1 MKALFSYWP
10 WILIGIAFVVALIN
24 AKPIQNAID
33 FLGRSISY
41 FYLFAV
47 IISTWEIV
55 LRYGFNA
62 PTLWAH
68 ELVICFCGL
77 CYLLSGGIV
86 TQDRAHIR
94 ITALYQIVSSRI
106 KWYLDLFAMTLGAV
120 CIGLLI
126 HASLRQTRMAI
137 MVWEKTGSAWDPPL
151 QALIKPGISIGAV
164 LVFIANLILLINHLN
179 NYKNPEQ
186 S

>member
-10 WILIGIAFVVALIN
+10 WIVIGIAFVVALIN

-47 IISTWEIV
+47 IISTWEIA
-55 LRYGFNA
+55 LRYGFNS

-94 ITALYQIVSSRI
+94 ITALYQIVSSRV
-106 KWYLDLFAMTLGAV
+106 KWYLDLFAMTLGAA

-137 MVWEKTGSAWDPPL
+137 MVWEKTGTAWDPPL

-164 LVFIANLILLINHLN
+164 LVFIANLILLINHLK